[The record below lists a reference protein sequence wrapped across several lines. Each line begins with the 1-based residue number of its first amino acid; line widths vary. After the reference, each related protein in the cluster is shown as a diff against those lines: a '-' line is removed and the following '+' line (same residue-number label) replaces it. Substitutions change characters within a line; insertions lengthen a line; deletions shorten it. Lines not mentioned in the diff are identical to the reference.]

1 MRQPEPII
9 LASSRHRRMPWKN
22 GGGETVE
29 VAVYPEGSDLAGF
42 GWRVSMATV
51 ASDGP
56 FSSFPGVDRTLAVLS
71 GDGMELE
78 IDGMG
83 RQVLGPHGAPLA
95 FPADAPTFARLTGG
109 PITDLNVMIGSITH
123 TFDGDL
129 TIDLIGPDDTTVQL
143 VNHRGGGGDNFTNT
157 VFDDEAL
164 TSIAAGSPPF
174 TGSFIPEQPLSNF
187 DGKSPNGLWRLRVRD
202 TVSQDTGSINAW
214 SLDPSPRCG

>member
-1 MRQPEPII
+1 MRQPEPKI

-109 PITDLNVMIGSITH
+109 PITDLNVMTRRGLFAH
-123 TFDGDL
+123 TLERVSPGAGQRIATSHDWTLLLALADLAVVSGDTPFGL
-129 TIDLIGPDDTTVQL
+129 APLDVLLVEGRCDLRASVGQVPGDACLIGIDRI
-143 VNHRGGGGDNFTNT
+143 H
-157 VFDDEAL
+157 A
-164 TSIAAGSPPF
+164 
-174 TGSFIPEQPLSNF
+174 
-187 DGKSPNGLWRLRVRD
+187 
-202 TVSQDTGSINAW
+202 
-214 SLDPSPRCG
+214 